1 MRQPNISKTFTVAI
15 VDNDPMS
22 LKSITSLVASS
33 LPQVRILWAVE
44 QGSQAVCLATKSDSQ
59 PNVLLVDMSM
69 EDMPGSMV
77 CRRIRRATDQVSLLA
92 MTSFSVQIYADQ
104 AWRNGAQGI
113 VGKGDGDELIRALL
127 AVANGST
134 YGDGGFES
142 EALSHFRIQSS
153 RLTKKDLLSDR
164 EIQVMDLLAE
174 GLEDNEIA
182 EKLSIGRT
190 TVRKHLQSVKQ
201 KLGARNRIQMVL
213 RWVKSE

>member
-22 LKSITSLVASS
+22 LKSITSLVSSS

-44 QGSQAVCLATKSDSQ
+44 QGSQAVCLATKSESQ

-142 EALSHFRIQSS
+142 GALSHFRIQSS
-153 RLTKKDLLSDR
+153 RPTKKDLLSDR

-174 GLEDNEIA
+174 GLEDDEIA

-190 TVRKHLQSVKQ
+190 TVRKYLQSVKQ